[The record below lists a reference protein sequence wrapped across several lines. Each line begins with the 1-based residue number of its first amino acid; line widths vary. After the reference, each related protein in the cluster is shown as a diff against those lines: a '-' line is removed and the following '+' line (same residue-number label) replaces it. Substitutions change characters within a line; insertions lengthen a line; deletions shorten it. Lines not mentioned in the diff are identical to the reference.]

1 MRAVPNGDCFIISV
15 GAHLLPH
22 VTKPQVTRWAASVR
36 KRLRLPPTYLGEPE
50 RDLVCAYLRC
60 RVGVVHVPMAVD
72 SATGRRYPVAGVQL
86 SPIVPG
92 QDPRT
97 VDYVMPRQPIPTHT
111 DPFGQ
116 RGAWTADEMRSFAA
130 TWGMDL

>member
-72 SATGRRYPVAGVQL
+72 SATGRRYPGAVAIGN
-86 SPIVPG
+86 G
-92 QDPRT
+92 MA
-97 VDYVMPRQPIPTHT
+97 MPVSEWDNLTI
-111 DPFGQ
+111 
-116 RGAWTADEMRSFAA
+116 AA
-130 TWGMDL
+130 AV